1 MKELEYPFD
10 AAYIIKKRKSLKKA
24 LLADGTSRIRKKIAV
39 FGGSTTSDIVKTLEL
54 FLLDAGIEPEFYE
67 SEYAQYFQDAMFPDE
82 TLLSFK
88 PDIVFIH
95 TTNRNVTDWPE
106 MTDTTE
112 QIDEKLHTEINRFT
126 AMWKSIAEKFHC
138 PIIQNNFE
146 MPLYRLLGSRDAWD
160 IHGRTNFL
168 TRLNEAFYAYAREN
182 ESFYIHDLNF
192 VSADYGLKEWS
203 NPLFWNMYKYA
214 MCLDAIPSL
223 MRVNGRQPMNGPMS
237 ERWAPPP
244 FSLGA
249 YPVSFPKRNGVR
261 IPRSR
266 PGRTAPGEAGRT
278 MAPLDAPHF
287 P

>member
-203 NPLFWNMYKYA
+203 NPLFWN
-214 MCLDAIPSL
+214 CLLYTSPS
-223 MRVNGRQPMNGPMS
+223 
-237 ERWAPPP
+237 
-244 FSLGA
+244 
-249 YPVSFPKRNGVR
+249 
-261 IPRSR
+261 PRDV
-266 PGRTAPGEAGRT
+266 P
-278 MAPLDAPHF
+278 
-287 P
+287 

>member
-106 MTDTTE
+106 MTDVYKRQE
-112 QIDEKLHTEINRFT
+112 LR
-126 AMWKSIAEKFHC
+126 S
-138 PIIQNNFE
+138 P
-146 MPLYRLLGSRDAWD
+146 
-160 IHGRTNFL
+160 IHGFCRFVLYLCLFAAVPHLLRPRQKAQHQKHRADCLFTHL
-168 TRLNEAFYAYAREN
+168 LRLGRAALDFAFAVQ
-182 ESFYIHDLNF
+182 FIL
-192 VSADYGLKEWS
+192 
-203 NPLFWNMYKYA
+203 
-214 MCLDAIPSL
+214 
-223 MRVNGRQPMNGPMS
+223 
-237 ERWAPPP
+237 
-244 FSLGA
+244 
-249 YPVSFPKRNGVR
+249 
-261 IPRSR
+261 
-266 PGRTAPGEAGRT
+266 
-278 MAPLDAPHF
+278 
-287 P
+287 

>member
-192 VSADYGLKEWS
+192 VSADYGLKEWL

-214 MCLDAIPSL
+214 MCFEAIPSF
-223 MRVNGRQPMNGPMS
+223 
-237 ERWAPPP
+237 A
-244 FSLGA
+244 FS
-249 YPVSFPKRNGVR
+249 VSHIIKSIFGKNKKALALDLDNTLWGGVVGDDGVDG
-261 IPRSR
+261 IEI
-266 PGRTAPGEAGRT
+266 GQ
-278 MAPLDAPHF
+278 
-287 P
+287 